1 MSLIQI
7 AWRNFCHRAL
17 SSILTTFSLAL
28 GVGLVVIVLSIFGI
42 VNEAFTRN
50 AQVGYNLVVGPKG
63 SALQLTLNSVYY
75 LSQPIEN
82 LPFTEYMEFFDQETR
97 AEMVRKYGGD
107 PALGERDGEYAA
119 YVVVPDVVSEHDG
132 VVKFGETQDGFLLV
146 DVETEDGER
155 HEYEISLSSELFV
168 QDGDTVAVDT
178 TLSESG
184 FAIPLA
190 LGDYFGEFRAV
201 GTTPDFFK
209 RLRHGPELTEE
220 FTFSSGRALEEYN
233 QENKF
238 FEAVLGSRVAQEMQ
252 INVGEEFKPTHGDPE
267 GKGHGQGFVVVGILD
282 PTGTPNDRVAFTNLE
297 GFYLLENHSKP
308 LTGDEIIV
316 EATEG
321 HQDPDWTPLSI
332 PQREVTS
339 ILVRNGQT
347 LLAPGMQN
355 KINEG
360 LQSQAAAPVGEI
372 AKLMAAIV
380 GPLLT
385 ALGIISLIT
394 CVVAAVGILVAIY
407 NSMNDRRRDIAVMR
421 ALGARRDTVT
431 MIILCESLLIA
442 LIGGILGWLL
452 AHFAIWC
459 YSGTIEAQTG
469 VRPGMFSISEHELW
483 ILPLVLLLAL
493 IAGFLPAWSAYRTD
507 VGSNLSA

>member
-28 GVGLVVIVLSIFGI
+28 GVGLVVAVLSVYGI
-42 VNEAFTRN
+42 VSEALSRN

-82 LPFTEYMEFFDQETR
+82 LPFTEYMEFFDQAAR

-107 PALGERDGEYAA
+107 PALGERDGNYSA
-119 YVVVPDVVSEHDG
+119 
-132 VVKFGETQDGFLLV
+132 
-146 DVETEDGER
+146 
-155 HEYEISLSSELFV
+155 FV
-168 QDGDTVAVDT
+168 AG
-178 TLSESG
+178 G

-190 LGDYFGEFRAV
+190 LGDYYGEFRAV
-201 GTTPDFFK
+201 GTTPDFFEL
-209 RLRHGPELTEE
+209 LRHGPNVDEK
-220 FTFSSGRALEEYN
+220 FTFASGRAFEQYN
-233 QENKF
+233 SQNKF
-238 FEAVLGSRVAQEMQ
+238 FEAVLGSRVAAEMG
-252 INVGEEFKPTHGDPE
+252 INVGEQFKPTHGDPK

-282 PTGTPNDRVAFTNLE
+282 PTGTPNDRAAFTNLE
-297 GFYLLENHSKP
+297 GFYLLENHAKP
-308 LTGDEIIV
+308 LTGDEIIA
-316 EATEG
+316 EPTEG
-321 HQDPDWTPLSI
+321 QNDPDWTPLTI

-339 ILVRNGQT
+339 ILVRNGQP
-347 LLAPGMQN
+347 LFAPAMQN
-355 KINEG
+355 KVNES
-360 LQSQAAAPVGEI
+360 LRAQAAAPVGEI
-372 AKLMAAIV
+372 AKLMATTV
-380 GPLLT
+380 GPLMI
-385 ALGIISLIT
+385 ALGVISVIT

-431 MIILCESLLIA
+431 AIILCESLLIA
-442 LIGGILGWLL
+442 VIGALFGWFL

-459 YSGTIEAQTG
+459 AGGPIEARTG
-469 VRPGMFSISEHELW
+469 VRPGIFDFTEYELY
-483 ILPLVLLLAL
+483 IFPLVLILAL
-493 IAGFLPAWSAYRTD
+493 IAGFVPAWSAYRTD